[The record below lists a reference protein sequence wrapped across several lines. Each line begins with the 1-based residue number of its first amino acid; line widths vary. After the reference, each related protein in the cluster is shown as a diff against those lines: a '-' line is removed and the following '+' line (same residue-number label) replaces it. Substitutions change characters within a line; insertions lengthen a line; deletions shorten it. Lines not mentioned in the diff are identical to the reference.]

1 MLWNVIKKSLDK
13 FDYVLIIAAV
23 YMFTHMDFA
32 NLDIVEIVYIVSFT
46 VWIIMLIIR
55 IGINYKGRSDRKLK

>member
-46 VWIIMLIIR
+46 LWVIMLGIR
-55 IGINYKGRSDRKLK
+55 ININYRGRSDRKLK